1 MKLPEYAI
9 KNHQFTIV
17 IVILLVLVGG
27 LTFVTM
33 PRSEDPQ
40 NDMAG
45 TFISIFYPGA
55 SPEDIEQLVI
65 DPIEEELNEL
75 EDIDKLE
82 SNALDGAATVA
93 IEFVAGS
100 DPEDKYRKVLEKMNN
115 VEPTLPKEILEIKK
129 RKFSVMDVSILQ
141 LALVSDSAEYNVMEE
156 HAERLKKK
164 IEKSYGIRRVE
175 ILAVPQREVRVTVD
189 FERMGKLGVSLGELT
204 QAIQSANANIP
215 GGTVDVGAKRF
226 NIITS
231 GTYEDLDEI
240 KNTVIR
246 SHQGKVLRV
255 KDLAEVRFYYEDDNY
270 IARYNGRKA
279 VFLNVL
285 QKKRTNIYDIDKQLK
300 PKIKTFE
307 TSLPAGVTVHSVLNQ
322 SETVRTRIGDFFI
335 NFGQGILL
343 VGIFI
348 FIAVGIRASMAVMIA
363 IPISVL
369 IGLTLLDLSG
379 FGMQQMSIAGL
390 IIALGL
396 LVDNSIAVVENIQRY
411 LEMGY
416 SKVDAAISGT
426 KEIGWALVSATAT
439 TVLAFIPMASIGGP
453 TGDFIRSLA
462 VIVIYTLIASL
473 VIALTF
479 TPYFSSV
486 ILSLK
491 KDKEEKSLMQKF
503 IDHQYVNLLK
513 RSLNKP
519 KITLVLVI
527 VVFFASISLF
537 GIIGVSFFPKAE
549 KAQLLV
555 NIDTPE
561 GSNFQRTNEAVQYV
575 EGTLDGFDEV
585 VHYASNVGKS
595 NPQVYYNI
603 FSRSFSVTHGQVY
616 VSLKEYENNEMVRLV
631 AELRSIFDNY
641 PGATIEVKEFIQ
653 GPPVEAPI
661 AIKVMGNDL
670 KELKKVSRDVEAII
684 KNTTGVLNVHNPLKT
699 SRTNLKV
706 DIDYQR
712 AGIFGVNIR
721 DIDLAVRTH
730 LSGSQIGTYRN
741 SEGEEFDLKLRMP
754 LENQPGYED
763 LERIYI
769 TNNAGGQVPIK
780 QVANIKFEQ
789 SLKRISHY
797 NLDRQNTITAD
808 VLDIGKAASLT
819 QDIMNRLD
827 TYDFPEGYT
836 YYAGGQ
842 LESQEESFGNMGKVL
857 LFSLVG
863 IFAVLVLQFRSFTQP
878 LIIYSAIP
886 LAVTGA
892 FIALFITGHSFSFM
906 AFVGLTSLV
915 GIVVNDSIILVD
927 YANQMR
933 QSGMEFIEAIVAA
946 GKTRFVPILLTTV
959 TTIGGLLPLT
969 LRGGD
974 MWAPM
979 GWAIIG
985 GLLSSTVLCLLVV
998 PVLYRLYSSKE
1009 ARS

>member
-1 MKLPEYAI
+1 MRLPELAI

-17 IVILLVLVGG
+17 IVILLVLVGI
-27 LTFVTM
+27 LTFITM

-40 NDMAG
+40 NEMAG
-45 TFISIFYPGA
+45 TFINVFYPGA
-55 SPEDIEQLVI
+55 SPEDMEQLVI

-82 SNALDGAATVA
+82 SNAFNSAATIS

-115 VEPTLPKEILEIKK
+115 VEPRLPKEIVEVKK

-141 LALVSDSAEYNVMEE
+141 LALVSDSMEYSDMED
-156 HAERLKKK
+156 HADRLKKS
-164 IEKSYGIRRVE
+164 IEKSYGVRKADL
-175 ILAVPQREVRVTVD
+175 LAVPDREVRVTVD
-189 FERMGKLGVSLGELT
+189 FERMGQLGISLT
-204 QAIQSANANIP
+204 QLTAAIQSANANIP
-215 GGTVDVGAKRF
+215 GGTIDIGTRRF
-226 NIITS
+226 NIVTS
-231 GTYEDLDEI
+231 GTYESLEEI
-240 KNTVIR
+240 RNTVI
-246 SHQGKVLRV
+246 QAKNGKVLHV
-255 KDLAEVRFYYEDDNY
+255 KDLAEVDFHYEDETY
-270 IARYNGRKA
+270 IARYNGHKA
-279 VFLNVL
+279 IFLNVL
-285 QKKRTNIYDIDKQLK
+285 QKKRTNIYDIDKSIQ
-300 PKIKTFE
+300 PKIAAFE
-307 TSLPAGVTVHSVLNQ
+307 QTVPPSLKVYSVLNQ

-343 VGIFI
+343 VGLFI
-348 FIAVGIRASMAVMIA
+348 FIAVGFRASIAVMVA

-416 SKVDAAISGT
+416 AKKEAAIAGT

-462 VIVIYTLIASL
+462 VVVIYTLIASL
-473 VIALTF
+473 IIALTF
-479 TPYFSSV
+479 TPYLSSV

-491 KDKEEKSLMQKF
+491 KEKGKKSF
-503 IDHQYVNLLK
+503 IERMIDGPYVDVLTRSLK
-513 RSLNKP
+513 RP
-519 KITLVLVI
+519 KITLTLVV
-527 VVFFASISLF
+527 VVFISSISLF
-537 GIIGVSFFPKAE
+537 GVIGVSFFPKAE
-549 KAQLLV
+549 KPQLLV

-561 GSNFQRTNEAVQYV
+561 GANFERTDEAVKYV
-575 EGTLDGFDEV
+575 ESVLDDQDEIT
-585 VHYASNVGKS
+585 HYASNIGKS

-616 VSLKEYENNEMVRLV
+616 VSLKTYDNESIGALV
-631 AELRSIFDNY
+631 KKLRTEFDQY
-641 PGATIEVKEFIQ
+641 PGANIEVKEFIQ

-670 KELKKVSRDVEAII
+670 DELNRISRDVEMIVG
-684 KNTTGVLNVHNPLKT
+684 NTPGVLNVNNPLK
-699 SRTNLKV
+699 SSKTNLKV
-706 DIDYQR
+706 DIDHQR
-712 AGIFGVNIR
+712 AGIFGVSIR
-721 DIDLAVRTH
+721 DIDMAVRTH
-730 LSGSQIGTYRN
+730 ITGSAIGTYRN
-741 SEGEEFDLKLRMP
+741 EEGEEFDLKLRMP
-754 LENQPGYED
+754 FTHQPGYAD
-763 LERIYI
+763 LEKVYI
-769 TNNAGGQVPIK
+769 TNNMGGQVPIK
-780 QVANIKFEQ
+780 QVADLKFEQ
-789 SLKRISHY
+789 TLKRISHY
-797 NLDRQNTITAD
+797 NMDRQNTITAD
-808 VLDIGKAASLT
+808 VYDIGKAAALT
-819 QDIMNRLD
+819 EEIMAELD
-827 TYDFPEGYT
+827 AYEFPEGYS

-857 LFSLVG
+857 LFSLIG

-933 QSGMEFIEAIVAA
+933 NSGMEFIESIITA

-998 PVLYRLYSSKE
+998 PVLYRLYSKE
-1009 ARS
+1009 TL